1 MEVTDVR
8 VGDSAAVL
16 GLPQLFMNES
26 GQAISPVIDYYNI
39 ELDDLLVVHDDID
52 LPFGKMR
59 VQLGRSAGG
68 NNGVKSTIG
77 SLGTP
82 DFWRLKLGV
91 GRPPGSVDP
100 AVFVLKPFSKRERP
114 EIDLMIEQAA
124 DVIEAFIGVGG
135 ERARQV
141 AGDLNSQS

>member
-1 MEVTDVR
+1 MDVADLR
-8 VGDSAAVL
+8 IGEGSAVL
-16 GLPQLFMNES
+16 GLPHTFMNES
-26 GQAISPVIDYYNI
+26 GQAISPVVDYYKI
-39 ELDDLLVVHDDID
+39 DLDDLLLVHDDID

-59 VQLGRSAGG
+59 VQFGRSAGG

-77 SLGTP
+77 SLGSP

-114 EIDLMIEQAA
+114 EIDVMVEEAA
-124 DVIEAFIGVGG
+124 DVIETFIGRGG
-135 ERARQV
+135 ENARQV
-141 AGDLNSQS
+141 AGDLNSRS